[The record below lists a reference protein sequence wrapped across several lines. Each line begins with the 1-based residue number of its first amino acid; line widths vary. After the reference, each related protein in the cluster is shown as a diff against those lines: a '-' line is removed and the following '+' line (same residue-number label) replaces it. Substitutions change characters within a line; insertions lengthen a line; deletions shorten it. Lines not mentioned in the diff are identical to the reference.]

1 MVMWGWSVLLECLVR
16 KCVVLEMGRPKGAPY
31 VASGIDTAP
40 HGIHDIHLL
49 FWVEF
54 SYRRRSL
61 EHPMLQADRYGTPN
75 GIHDVHL
82 LFPKFCI
89 GGGREHPMLQADR
102 YDT

>member
-1 MVMWGWSVLLECLVR
+1 
-16 KCVVLEMGRPKGAPY
+16 
-31 VASGIDTAP
+31 
-40 HGIHDIHLL
+40 
-49 FWVEF
+49 
-54 SYRRRSL
+54 
-61 EHPMLQADRYGTPN
+61 LQADRYGTPN